1 MPNLPFVININ
12 SRNDLYVSGK
22 LDIENVAE
30 ASVLGLE
37 IINTMS
43 FVRVDLSGVQYADSS
58 SLAMLVDWIRNAK
71 MQHKDI
77 ILVNMPRFM
86 LDLGRVCGLDTI
98 LPIETP
104 LKFSN

>member
-86 LDLGRVCGLDTI
+86 LDLVSVCCLDTI